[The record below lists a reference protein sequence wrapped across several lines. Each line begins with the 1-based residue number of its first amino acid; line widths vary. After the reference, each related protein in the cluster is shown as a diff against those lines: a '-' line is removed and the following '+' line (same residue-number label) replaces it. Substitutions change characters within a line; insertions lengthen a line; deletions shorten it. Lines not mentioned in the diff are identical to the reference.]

1 MKEYNTIN
9 NLIDS
14 IKKDNKCLDNI
25 TYETDKGQKR
35 KISKTSIKNIVDFL
49 NK

>member
-1 MKEYNTIN
+1 MKDYSTIN
-9 NLIDS
+9 NLIEC

-35 KISKTSIKNIVDFL
+35 KISKSSIKNIIEFL